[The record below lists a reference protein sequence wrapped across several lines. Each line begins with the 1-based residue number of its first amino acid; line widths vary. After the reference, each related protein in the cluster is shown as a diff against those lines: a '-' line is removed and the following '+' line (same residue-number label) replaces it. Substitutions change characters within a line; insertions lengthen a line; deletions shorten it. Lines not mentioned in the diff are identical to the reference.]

1 MITEDII
8 SDILAQTTSQMSG
21 IDQSA
26 LRRILEGTLLN
37 YSIVQK
43 EGYGAA
49 SDVEEKIAKYLD
61 CRKLDG
67 ISEQTIL
74 NYRYHLLRF
83 SRYVQKRVSTIT
95 TQDIRSY
102 LSDLVK
108 TNNLKNSTLEGE
120 KSILKSFFNWLETEE
135 YIVKSPTKKIR
146 PTKCPKKVRGSLT
159 LEELEMMR
167 DACKTPRQRCM
178 LEIFFSTGVRLSE
191 LCQMNISDL
200 DWQNNSMKVVGK
212 GDKERIV
219 YFSDKS
225 RLHIKKYLAVRGSFE
240 SPALFITSKSPHERM
255 GRKSVENEIKAIATA
270 ANLDKNV
277 FPHLLRHTMAT
288 QGARSGMSVTSLHSI
303 LGHAKLDTTL
313 VYIDSD
319 QETSAYEHH
328 RYLNQ

>member
-8 SDILAQTTSQMSG
+8 SDILLQTTEQMTG

-26 LRRILEGTLLN
+26 LKRILEGTLLN
-37 YSIVQK
+37 YTITQK

-102 LSDLVK
+102 LSDLMK
-108 TNNLKNSTLEGE
+108 TNNLKNSSLEGE

-146 PTKCPKKVRGSLT
+146 PTKCPKKVRSSLT

-191 LCQMNISDL
+191 LCQMDISDL

-288 QGARSGMSVTSLHSI
+288 QGARSGMSVTSLHDI

-313 VYIDSD
+313 IYIDSD
-319 QETSAYEHH
+319 QATSAYEH
-328 RYLNQ
+328 RKYLNQ